1 MGDVP
6 KVLAAAR
13 EAHAER
19 TWQRA
24 FELFSQARAT
34 GPLSPEDLGALSDAA
49 WWLGRIGEFLETG
62 ESAFR
67 GLLDDGRPLDAAMT
81 ALDIAVS
88 LFLRGDDSRGS
99 GWIARAQRLLEEL
112 PEAPAHGYVRY
123 VLEVEGGLEGEDLD
137 AVVASARDVQR
148 IGREHGDHN
157 LVAGGVLGEGRAL
170 VKLGDVSRGLRQL
183 DEAMVAVLHEDL
195 DPEWAGN
202 IYCHLMAACHELAD
216 IQRALEWTQATSE
229 WLSEQSAAM
238 LFTGICRVHRS
249 QVLQV
254 TGDWERS
261 EAEATQV
268 VEDLS
273 DIHVESVAEAH
284 YQLGELRRL
293 RGELA
298 GAEDAYSRARRMG
311 RDPQPGMA
319 LLRLAQGRTADAR
332 TGIQAAL
339 HSLSNDRLARAR
351 LCGAQVEVAL
361 AADDLDTARRA
372 CAELEDAA
380 ATYGTSGLEAAAL
393 HWRGAVAIAENRP
406 DEALPALRAACQ
418 RWHEVHAP
426 YDAARS
432 CVLLGRSYLALGDKD
447 AAAAELT
454 SAHEI
459 FGRLGATVDARAV
472 AELTGRRSLPGGLT
486 DREAEVLVL
495 VASGKTNREVADEL
509 VLSEKTIARH
519 LSNIFSKLDVSTR
532 TEAAAFAFEH
542 GLAGSG
548 HG

>member
-1 MGDVP
+1 MADVA

-13 EAHAER
+13 EAHATR
-19 TWQRA
+19 DWQRA
-24 FELFSQARAT
+24 FELFCEARAVEA
-34 GPLSPEDLGALSDAA
+34 LSPEDRGALSDAA
-49 WWLGRIGEFLETG
+49 WWLGRIDDFLEAG

-67 GLLDDGRPLDAAMT
+67 GLLEDGRREEAAMT

-88 LFLRGDDSRGS
+88 LFLRGDESRGS
-99 GWIARAQRLLEEL
+99 GWIARAQRLLEDL
-112 PEAPAHGYVRY
+112 PEAPAHGYLRY
-123 VLEVEGGLEGEDLD
+123 VLEVEGGLGGEDLEG
-137 AVVASARDVQR
+137 VVASARDVQR
-148 IGREHGDHN
+148 IGRERGDHN

-170 VKLGDVSRGLRQL
+170 VKLGDVPRGLRQL
-183 DEAMVAVLHEDL
+183 DEAMLAVLHEDL

-216 IQRALEWTQATSE
+216 IQRARQWTEAASE
-229 WLSEQSAAM
+229 WLSEQSAAV

-254 TGDWERS
+254 TGEWERS
-261 EAEATQV
+261 EVEATQV

-284 YQLGELRRL
+284 YQVGELRRL

-298 GAEDAYSRARRMG
+298 GAEDAYGRARRMG
-311 RDPQPGMA
+311 RDPQPGLS
-319 LLRLAQGRTADAR
+319 LLRLAQGRTDDALA
-332 TGIQAAL
+332 GIQAAL
-339 HSLSNDRLARAR
+339 HTASDDRLARAR
-351 LCGAQVEVAL
+351 LCGAQVEIAL

-372 CAELEDAA
+372 CAELEGAA
-380 ATYGTSGLEAAAL
+380 ANYGTSGLEAAAL
-393 HWRGAVAIAENRP
+393 HWRGAVAVEEGHP

-418 RWHEVHAP
+418 RWHQVHAP

-432 CVLLGRSYLALGDKD
+432 CVLLGRSYLALGDRD
-447 AAAAELT
+447 AATAELA
-454 SAHEI
+454 SARET
-459 FGRLGATVDARAV
+459 FERLGATVDMRAV
-472 AELTGRRSLPGGLT
+472 TDLTGQRSLPGGLT
-486 DREAEVLVL
+486 DREAEVLAL

-519 LSNIFSKLDVSTR
+519 LSNIFAKLDVSTR

-542 GLAGSG
+542 GLAGTG
-548 HG
+548 RG